1 MAEIFHNYYLND
13 REATVKRNNKG
24 FFVELFEG
32 GVLSER
38 RDVYSK
44 SERYAEDLAENWV
57 HGVISSPSG

>member
-1 MAEIFHNYYLND
+1 MAETFHNYWLDN
-13 REATVKRNNKG
+13 REAVIKKNKKG

-32 GVLSER
+32 GVMTER

-57 HGVISSPSG
+57 HGIIPSPSG